1 MSPMAV
7 CLNDGWQDMAGRPKN
22 GQWLDLPSI
31 EVQQIGAIHFL
42 VQLIE
47 VFVYPKFGIIF
58 HMIYIYDI
66 IQNFWDGSEN
76 DSSTSFFT
84 YGYVYGIA

>member
-1 MSPMAV
+1 
-7 CLNDGWQDMAGRPKN
+7 MAGRPKN

>member
-1 MSPMAV
+1 MTVIMSPMAV

-42 VQLIE
+42 VQLIA

-58 HMIYIYDI
+58 HM